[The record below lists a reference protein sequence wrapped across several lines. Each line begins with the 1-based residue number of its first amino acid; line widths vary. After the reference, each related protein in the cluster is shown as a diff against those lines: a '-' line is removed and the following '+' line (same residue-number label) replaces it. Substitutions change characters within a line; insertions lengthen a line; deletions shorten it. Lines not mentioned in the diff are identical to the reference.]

1 MTTIAFV
8 AQPWARILP
17 PSESVALA
25 TREVARRVARE
36 FPVVVYARGAG
47 ETVEV
52 ERQDGVEY
60 RLVPAELDWR
70 AMKAATP
77 VRLLTTT
84 RRPFFAGRFFHPVY
98 FRAVAR
104 DLAKLRPAVV
114 QVDNFSQ
121 LLPVLRRAAPES
133 RRVLQMHCDWLAD
146 LSRPM
151 IARRLRSADLVLGCS
166 DHVTNRI
173 RVRFPELAERVQ
185 TRVHGVD
192 VDRFRP
198 VGDRPTGRLFFAGRV
213 APDKGLHVLADA
225 FRELRPRFPDLELE
239 LVGPEAPVAREMQ
252 VALSSDPLVRALDA
266 FYGRSYV
273 EALRERLGEDAAAVR
288 FSGRLEVDEM
298 PARYRTA
305 TIGVQPSFEEAFGLP
320 VVEAMATSLPVVA
333 TRVGGL
339 PEIVVDGVTGLL
351 VPAGDALALAAAI
364 ERLLADPELAGRM
377 GAAGRRRAVER
388 YSWDVVAEQALGHY
402 RRLIEATLSG
412 SRWR

>member
-8 AQPWARILP
+8 AQPWARMLP
-17 PSESVALA
+17 PSESVAIG
-25 TREVARRVARE
+25 TRELARRVARE
-36 FPVVVYARGAG
+36 LPVVVYTRGAG
-47 ETVEV
+47 QSIEV
-52 ERQDGVEY
+52 ERDEGVEY

-77 VRLLTTT
+77 MRLLATS
-84 RRPFFAGRFFHPVY
+84 RRPFFASAFFHPVY

-104 DLAKLRPAVV
+104 DVARLGPAVV
-114 QVDNFSQ
+114 HVHNFSQ
-121 LLPVLRRAAPES
+121 LLPTLRRAAPGS

-173 RVRFPELAERVQ
+173 RARFPELAQRVH
-185 TRVHGVD
+185 TRVNGVD
-192 VDRFRP
+192 VDHFRP
-198 VGDRPTGRLFFAGRV
+198 VGERPPRRLFFSGRI

-225 FRELRPRFPDLELE
+225 FRALRPRFPDLELE

-252 VALSSDPLVRALDA
+252 VALSDDPLVQGLDV

-273 EALRERLGEDAAAVR
+273 EALREQLGGDVAAVR
-288 FSGRLEVDEM
+288 FAGRVEADDM
-298 PARYRTA
+298 PARYGNA
-305 TIGVQPSFEEAFGLP
+305 TIVVQPSLEEGFGLP
-320 VVEAMATSLPVVA
+320 VVEAMASGLPVVA
-333 TRVGGL
+333 SRVGGI

-351 VPAGDALALAAAI
+351 VPAGDPAALAVAI
-364 ERLLADPELAGRM
+364 ERLLADPELAQRM
-377 GAAGRRRAVER
+377 GAAGRERVVER

-402 RRLIEATLSG
+402 RRLIEATLRG